1 MKSYSS
7 FHALR
12 ESTISNRFKIFLEN
26 LFCNHILQ
34 YSYNCHHIFVF
45 EADER
50 IVNIDQ
56 EIRKFRVAL
65 NVLC

>member
-1 MKSYSS
+1 MKSYPS

-34 YSYNCHHIFVF
+34 Y
-45 EADER
+45 
-50 IVNIDQ
+50 
-56 EIRKFRVAL
+56 RVRNSKCQYL
-65 NVLC
+65 KGNEVL